1 MTYLQDIDGNEVER
15 LKKIVGAGGLTRS
28 EHNYL
33 NVLVWGITLMTRIV
47 KIKKINTVNKDWENP
62 EIEYKQK
69 QMNRKVFE
77 QNSFE

>member
-1 MTYLQDIDGNEVER
+1 MT
-15 LKKIVGAGGLTRS
+15 
-28 EHNYL
+28 H
-33 NVLVWGITLMTRIV
+33 IV

-69 QMNRKVFE
+69 QMNRTVFE